1 MKKGSIED
9 RLAIRELIEAFSA
22 AVMRIDADVWAE
34 TWAEEGVWTLPS
46 MPDGAHGRDSIREA
60 FKEKLA
66 AVETISMIAFP
77 ADLTIEGDRA
87 TGKAYCR
94 ELIFT
99 KGGDQKIL
107 IGCFHDEYVRCDG
120 EWLFLARNYE
130 VIGLH

>member
-1 MKKGSIED
+1 MDFDFQFGSVATYLD
-9 RLAIRELIEAFSA
+9 VPKSEAAFEMISDSA
-22 AVMRIDADVWAE
+22 NSDAESFKQV
-34 TWAEEGVWTLPS
+34 V
-46 MPDGAHGRDSIREA
+46 SI